1 MDNFS
6 SGNKNNGL
14 KKLGKVLSYIIVI
27 TVAFVG
33 GGAFYKYVLG
43 DYDKSVT
50 ASDNT
55 QVAAEVTP
63 DSAASSVINQAASSK
78 LTPTPIPSPT
88 QTTGP
93 SPALTAS
100 PVQTTVTTPTPA
112 VSPKPKI
119 TQRQRI
125 LEEMHKMINSK
136 VVAEYVW
143 GEVPV
148 TEENV
153 EKLIEEVKSTTFSD
167 RDKLLT
173 MLENWKNNDFENA
186 VNDHNYIWEQ
196 LGGTVGKATALRAQ
210 SSR

>member
-6 SGNKNNGL
+6 SGNKSNGF
-14 KKLGKVLSYIIVI
+14 KVLGKALAYIIVI

-33 GGAFYKYVLG
+33 GGAFYKYVLQGYENKATAG
-43 DYDKSVT
+43 DT
-50 ASDNT
+50 T
-55 QVAAEVTP
+55 QVAAEITP
-63 DSAASSVINQAASSK
+63 DSGTSSSLINQTVSPKISPLPSPTLTISPQPTQAV
-78 LTPTPIPSPT
+78 TPTP
-88 QTTGP
+88 
-93 SPALTAS
+93 
-100 PVQTTVTTPTPA
+100 TPTT
-112 VSPKPKI
+112 SPKPKI

-153 EKLIEEVKSTTFSD
+153 EKLIEEVKGTTFPD

-196 LGGTVGKATALRAQ
+196 LGGTVGKATALREQ
-210 SSR
+210 GR